1 MKKIYSLFILFL
13 CLYINNLSA
22 KATLDSLQ
30 STKKTFSTNK
40 IANEN
45 KPSEYHKD
53 AFSLFTGNDPET
65 DKEIGKAIGSFD
77 ELEKSGN
84 FSNTINPNELTE
96 FPIGIRENVSNV
108 EYGIVVTKAK
118 FTPEYAII
126 NVYARIVTPQAG
138 AEGGK
143 KTLYFGAEGVKLSY
157 NGRIVGDAKLS
168 LLGDI
173 NMPFNQNQWML
184 TLEGGKINKI
194 NGESNNDNTYVVIDC
209 DGIKE
214 LSLKGNVQI
223 SRNVLVPLDD
233 KGAMLPEIGTNGKT
247 NRVRGDFALKASDW
261 NDLLVKVSITPF
273 AITKQTQDKD
283 KGYFSFFDNRRRKN
297 TC

>member
-1 MKKIYSLFILFL
+1 MTY
-13 CLYINNLSA
+13 
-22 KATLDSLQ
+22 Q
-30 STKKTFSTNK
+30 SVM
-40 IANEN
+40 I
-45 KPSEYHKD
+45 
-53 AFSLFTGNDPET
+53 
-65 DKEIGKAIGSFD
+65 
-77 ELEKSGN
+77 
-84 FSNTINPNELTE
+84 
-96 FPIGIRENVSNV
+96 
-108 EYGIVVTKAK
+108 
-118 FTPEYAII
+118 
-126 NVYARIVTPQAG
+126 
-138 AEGGK
+138 K

-261 NDLLVKVSITPF
+261 NDLLVKVSMTPF

-283 KGYFSFFDNRRRKN
+283 KGYFSFFVNNAVLDLSDLRTDASVVFPNYYATHGYLIAGTETWRGLYVQSLYVGLPQEFKTEDHIDSRVSFQAQN
-297 TC
+297 LLIDSS